1 MTRRDTLAHRTSVL
15 PALVSA
21 ALLLAACSGGSD
33 SSTTQPAAVETT
45 SAAVET
51 TGPDDTSA
59 ANMPTDA
66 DAATVAAVQA
76 AVDAGGE
83 GCDPL
88 DTARCLLPF
97 PSNAFTVADPLTST
111 GLRVALPANGMPVN
125 ASGVAVDPAEWNR
138 NDGFSPNSPLLARLP
153 GLDADASGL
162 PSWTDIGASLND
174 DSPVVLVDIT
184 TGERV
189 AVWAEL
195 DAHAAS
201 DDDRLLTIR
210 PAVSLP
216 EGHHFAVGLR
226 ALVDSS
232 GAALPAGDAFRVYRD
247 NLLTGIAA
255 IEDRRPAMDQALAA
269 LEGVGVARADLQVA
283 WDFTVASTDSIASRM
298 LHIRDTT
305 LEQLGDSAPA
315 YTITAVTPDAEDGI
329 ALQIAGTY
337 TVPNFLT
344 GDGSPGNSFFYDS
357 TDPDALPSIN
367 TENPTLEAPFLCN
380 ISNATMQ
387 GTEPAHLVE
396 YGHGLLGSNDEI
408 NAGNVRD
415 MSNEHNVVH
424 CATKWAGMAEDDIGN
439 AALTLGEFSNF
450 DTMADRLQQGV
461 LNQIVLGRLMTR
473 AGGLADDPN
482 FQRPDGSPLV
492 DRDHLDY
499 DGNSQGGIMGLM
511 LAAVSPDIERAVL
524 GVPGM
529 NYSLLLPRSV
539 DFDTYEAIMQ
549 PAYPN
554 DLDRVMI
561 FAITQ
566 MLWDRGEGAGY
577 VQHLTSDPY
586 PATPAKTVLLDVA
599 YGDHQV
605 TPLSA
610 LVEAR
615 TIGATIHRPV
625 AADGRWP
632 EVEAGWGLESTVYP
646 STGSAIILWDS
657 GMAAMPLENLA
668 PRDGDDS
675 HEDPRADADV
685 RIQKASFLF
694 DDSLIDVCGG
704 AACTADHRE

>member
-1 MTRRDTLAHRTSVL
+1 MTRRDTLAHRKSLVPVL
-15 PALVSA
+15 LAGT
-21 ALLLAACSGGSD
+21 LLLASCSSGSE
-33 SSTTQPAAVETT
+33 SSATSAPAGTGAVETT
-45 SAAVET
+45 WAPT
-51 TGPDDTSA
+51 DTEPA

-66 DAATVAAVQA
+66 DAATIAAVQA
-76 AVDAGGE
+76 AVDASGE

-88 DTARCLLPF
+88 DTTRCLLPF
-97 PSNAFTVADPLTST
+97 PSNAFTVADAATAT
-111 GLRVALPANGMPVN
+111 GLRVAFPTEGMPVN
-125 ASGVAVDPAEWNR
+125 ESGVVVDPTEWNR
-138 NDGFSPNSPLLARLP
+138 NDGFSPNTPLLVRMP
-153 GLDADASGL
+153 GLDAEASAL
-162 PSWTDIGASLND
+162 PSWTDIGASLTD
-174 DSPVVLVDIT
+174 TSPVVLVDLT
-184 TGERV
+184 SGERIPL
-189 AVWAEL
+189 WAEL
-195 DAHAAS
+195 DAHADS

-210 PAVSLP
+210 PAISLP

-226 ALVDSS
+226 GLVNTG
-232 GAALPAGDAFRVYRD
+232 GAALPTGDVFRVYRD

-255 IEDRRPAMDQALAA
+255 VEDRRPAMDDALAA
-269 LEGVGVARADLQVA
+269 LEGAGVARSDLQMA
-283 WDFTVASTDSIASRM
+283 WDFTVASTDSISSRM
-298 LHIRDTT
+298 LSIRDQA
-305 LEQLGDSAPA
+305 LAQLGESAPA

-344 GDGSPGNSFFYDS
+344 GDGSPGNSFFYAEEG
-357 TDPDALPSIN
+357 PDALPTVN
-367 TENPTLEAPFLCN
+367 PENPTLEAPFLCN
-380 ISNATMQ
+380 ISVATME
-387 GTEPAHLVE
+387 GTEPAHLVQ

-408 NAGNVRD
+408 NAGNVRN

-439 AALTLGEFSNF
+439 AALTLGEFTNF

-473 AGGLADDPN
+473 DGGLADDPN
-482 FQRPDGSPLV
+482 FQRADGTPLV
-492 DRDHLDY
+492 DRTHLDY

-539 DFDTYEAIMQ
+539 DFDTYEAIME

-554 DLDRVMI
+554 DLDRVLI
-561 FAITQ
+561 FGMVQ

-577 VQHLTSDPY
+577 VQHLTANPY
-586 PATPAKTVLLDVA
+586 PGTSAKTVLLHVA

-605 TPLSA
+605 TELSA

-625 AADGRWP
+625 AAEGRWA
-632 EVEAGWGLESTVYP
+632 EVEPGWGLESTTYP
-646 STGSAIILWDS
+646 SSGSAIVIWDS
-657 GMAAMPLENLA
+657 GMAPIPFENLA
-668 PRDGDDS
+668 PREGDDS

-685 RIQKASFLF
+685 RVQKASFLF
-694 DDSLIDVCGG
+694 EDALIDVCGA